1 MPTRQPAAI
10 CESEAV
16 IANSKPSAPFIP
28 TNKLEALARELFN
41 GALPRLSGD
50 GWKRRCQ
57 LAKEFADAHL
67 AVPGVAKPDAAKLA
81 ALAPA
86 FRAIAASRQA
96 RVDSFIAAQPQPI
109 THQALRD
116 KLVIALGEQ
125 ALHAKLFNCRHTI
138 ACALVMI
145 DQLEGRSAKLDLL
158 TNPIADGGKQFLARL
173 DAAFGVGASAKL
185 LPRGPMQIGALNI
198 LLDGLS
204 DAIAESKAVAGF
216 AAPATTATPKPS
228 VTTLSRA
235 ASKPAP
241 KAAVQMK
248 LRDFDK
254 LSPRAKM
261 DFIQLGGQL
270 AD

>member
-1 MPTRQPAAI
+1 M
-10 CESEAV
+10 

-28 TNKLEALARELFN
+28 TDKLEALARELFN
-41 GALPRLSGD
+41 GAMPPLSGD
-50 GWKRRCQ
+50 GWRRRCQ
-57 LAKEFADAHL
+57 IAKEFAAAHL
-67 AVPGVAKPDAAKLA
+67 TVPGVATPDAKKLA

-96 RVDSFIAAQPQPI
+96 RVDSFLAALPQPI
-109 THQALRD
+109 THKALRD

-125 ALHAKLFNCRHTI
+125 ALQANLFNCRHTV
-138 ACALVMI
+138 ACALVLL

-173 DAAFGVGASAKL
+173 DAAFGVGVSAKL
-185 LPRGPMQIGALNI
+185 LPRGPLQIGALNT

-204 DAIAESKAVAGF
+204 DALAESKAGVGF
-216 AAPATTATPKPS
+216 AAKPATTPVPAP
-228 VTTLSRA
+228 RA
-235 ASKPAP
+235 QSARPTP
-241 KAAVQMK
+241 KAAGPMK

-254 LSPRAKM
+254 LSARAKM
-261 DFIQLGGQL
+261 DFIKAGGQL